1 MPRGVLS
8 VPSEREQTKI
18 QIAGKTVKKKRTGY
32 LMERETQ
39 KNEYIQIDLVRFAKA
54 LWHRAWAI
62 VLAML
67 LFGAAGFYHAYYQI
81 TPLYRASALMYVNN
95 SSISVGSTSVSLGDL
110 STSQALVQTYAV
122 ILKTRL
128 TLNEVIERAGLN
140 YSYNQLNG
148 MVSAASVNDT
158 EIFRITVTSADP
170 VEAELI
176 ANTIVEVL
184 PKKIEEI
191 MDGCSARAVD
201 YAVVPT
207 AKSSP
212 NITSYVEKG
221 LLLGFVI
228 SCGIIILIELL
239 DEQIR
244 DEDYLTQTYDLPV
257 LAGIPDLLSPKTRSG
272 YGGYYAPRK
281 GERIDH
287 AAQQTFTK

>member
-1 MPRGVLS
+1 M
-8 VPSEREQTKI
+8 
-18 QIAGKTVKKKRTGY
+18 KK
-32 LMERETQ
+32 ETQ
-39 KNEYIQIDLVRFAKA
+39 ENEYMQIDLMRLAKA

-62 VLAML
+62 ILAML
-67 LFGAAGFYHAYYQI
+67 LFGGAAFSYAYYMI
-81 TPLYRASALMYVNN
+81 TPLYQASALMYVNN
-95 SSISVGSTSVSLGDL
+95 SSISVGSTSVSLADL
-110 STSQALVQTYAV
+110 STSQALVQTYLV
-122 ILKTRL
+122 IMKTRL

-140 YSYNQLNG
+140 YSYGQLSG
-148 MVSAASVNDT
+148 MISAVPVNET
-158 EIFRITVTSADP
+158 EIFRITVTSPDP

-191 MDGCSARAVD
+191 MDGSSARAVD

-207 AKSSP
+207 SKSSP
-212 NITSYVEKG
+212 SITRYVEMG
-221 LLLGFVI
+221 MLAGFVI

-257 LAGIPDLLSPKTRSG
+257 LAGIPDLLSSKTRSG

-281 GERIDH
+281 G
-287 AAQQTFTK
+287 KG

>member
-1 MPRGVLS
+1 MNCRRKLRKGTDWVLM
-8 VPSEREQTKI
+8 
-18 QIAGKTVKKKRTGY
+18 KK
-32 LMERETQ
+32 ETQ
-39 KNEYIQIDLVRFAKA
+39 ENEYMQIDLMRFAKA

-62 VLAML
+62 VLAVL
-67 LFGAAGFYHAYYQI
+67 LFGSAGFYYAYTRI

-95 SSISVGSTSVSLGDL
+95 SSISVGGTSVSLGDL

-140 YSYNQLNG
+140 YSYGQLSG
-148 MVSAASVNDT
+148 MVSASAVNDT
-158 EIFRITVTSADP
+158 EIFRITVTSPDP

-184 PKKIEEI
+184 PKKIEEV
-191 MDGCSARAVD
+191 MEGCSARAVD

-212 NITSYVEKG
+212 SITSYVEKG
-221 LLLGFVI
+221 MLLGFAV

-244 DEDYLTQTYDLPV
+244 DEDYLTQTYGLPV
-257 LAGIPDLLSPKTRSG
+257 LAGIPDLAASKGRSG
-272 YGGYYAPRK
+272 YGGYYAPKK
-281 GERIDH
+281 G
-287 AAQQTFTK
+287 KG

>member
-1 MPRGVLS
+1 MPRHFVCS
-8 VPSEREQTKI
+8 R
-18 QIAGKTVKKKRTGY
+18 RTGTDKNSTY
-32 LMERETQ
+32 WQNCEKGTDWILMKREAQ
-39 KNEYIQIDLVRFAKA
+39 ENEYMQIDLMRLARA

-62 VLAML
+62 VLAVL
-67 LFGAAGFYHAYYQI
+67 VFGSAGFYYAYTQI

-95 SSISVGSTSVSLGDL
+95 SSISVGGTSVSLGDL
-110 STSQALVQTYAV
+110 STSQALVQTYTV

-128 TLNEVIERAGLN
+128 TLNEVIERAGLS

-148 MVSAASVNDT
+148 MVSAAAVNGT
-158 EIFRITVTSADP
+158 EIFQITVTSPDP

-207 AKSSP
+207 YKSSP
-212 NITSYVEKG
+212 SITRYVEMGMMAG
-221 LLLGFVI
+221 LAI

-257 LAGIPDLLSPKTRSG
+257 LAEIPDLLSQKTRSG
-272 YGGYYAPRK
+272 YGYYAPRK
-281 GERIDH
+281 GKE
-287 AAQQTFTK
+287 

>member
-1 MPRGVLS
+1 M
-8 VPSEREQTKI
+8 
-18 QIAGKTVKKKRTGY
+18 KK
-32 LMERETQ
+32 ETQ
-39 KNEYIQIDLVRFAKA
+39 ENEYMQIDLMRLAKA

-62 VLAML
+62 ILAML
-67 LFGAAGFYHAYYQI
+67 LFGGAAFSYAYYMI
-81 TPLYRASALMYVNN
+81 TPLYQASALMYVNN
-95 SSISVGSTSVSLGDL
+95 SSISVGSTSVSLADL
-110 STSQALVQTYAV
+110 STSQALVQTYLV
-122 ILKTRL
+122 IMKTRL

-140 YSYNQLNG
+140 YSYGQLSG
-148 MVSAASVNDT
+148 MISAAPVNET
-158 EIFRITVTSADP
+158 EIFRITVTSPDP

-191 MDGCSARAVD
+191 MDGSSARAVD

-207 AKSSP
+207 SKSSP
-212 NITSYVEKG
+212 SITRYVEMG
-221 LLLGFVI
+221 MLAGFAI

-257 LAGIPDLLSPKTRSG
+257 LAGIPDLLSSKTRSG

-281 GERIDH
+281 G
-287 AAQQTFTK
+287 KG